1 MTTTKE
7 TLLNVV
13 KGEMVEQIPFTPRLD
28 LWHNANV
35 MAGTLPEEHKGK
47 TADQISRD
55 MGWALH
61 KMVPEYMK
69 PEKKEDILHR
79 GIGLYRLK
87 EFVYDFEFSS
97 DVEVEIN
104 HEHEGEEYMTHVVY
118 HTPKGSVH
126 VRHGYTE
133 EMLKSGASI
142 TWVKEHAITKP
153 EDYKV
158 LAHIFGNLKLTPRY
172 DAFTKWKND
181 IADDGVAVG
190 QSFAIA
196 CSSPTHFIQKSFLDA
211 TSFYLHYNDHKKEM
225 DELIESLELFYERG
239 LKIIAESP
247 AEAILWAGNVDD
259 MVTYPEYYKKEIL
272 PWCQKAAEVLKSKGK
287 FVVSHPDGENKGL
300 MDLIPASG
308 FDVAEAITPAPMT
321 KVSLA
326 DYYDQWCRPGKLT
339 IWGGIPE
346 SMLLEKSATNE
357 DFEAYLNT
365 LFKVIQPGTRF
376 IAGIG
381 DTTPPGAVF
390 DRLKRI
396 DERLKKEGRLPLE
409 GGAFNPV
416 LAQKQDGID
425 QADALEQEQPAG
437 GNISR
442 VTDLVLKGDRDV
454 LLVEAEKMLEQG
466 VSANDILNDM
476 LEAMEIISP
485 RFTDG
490 TVFIPEV
497 LLSARALNDTLEIL
511 EPHLGSERKE
521 SAGKVLIGTVKG
533 DLHDIGKNMVSTMLK
548 GVGFEIRDLGINITP
563 EKFLEEIYNW
573 HPDVL
578 ALSALLTTTMPQM
591 DAVIKA
597 LEESGLRDKVKVV
610 VGGAPVN
617 QTFADQIGADGY
629 SGDAGGAVAL
639 IKRLVASNGS

>member
-7 TLLNVV
+7 TLLKVV
-13 KGEMVEQIPFTPRLD
+13 QGEMVDTIPFTPRLD

-35 MAGTLPEEHKGK
+35 LADTLPEEHQGK

-69 PEKKEDILHR
+69 PEKPEDIIHR

-97 DVEVEIN
+97 DVEIEVN
-104 HEHEGEEYMTHVVY
+104 YEHEGEEHMTHVVY
-118 HTPKGSVH
+118 RTPHGTVDA
-126 VRHGYTE
+126 RHGYTD
-133 EMLKSGASI
+133 EMMKSGASI
-142 TWVKEHAITKP
+142 TWVKEHALKSP
-153 EDYKV
+153 ADYKV
-158 LAHIFGNLKLTPRY
+158 LAHIFGNLKLFPRY

-181 IADDGVAVG
+181 IGDDGVAVG

-196 CSSPTHFIQKSFLDA
+196 CSSPTHFIQKTFLDA
-211 TSFYLHYNDHKKEM
+211 TSFYLHYNDFKKEM
-225 DELIESLELFYERG
+225 DELRESLELFYEEG
-239 LKIIAESP
+239 LKIIADSP

-259 MVTYPEYYKKEIL
+259 MITYPEYYKKEIL
-272 PWCQKAAEVLKSKGK
+272 PWCQKAADVLKSKGK
-287 FVVSHPDGENKGL
+287 IVVSHPDGENLGL

-308 FDVAEAITPAPMT
+308 FDVAEAVTPAPMT

-326 DYYDQWCRPGKLT
+326 DYYDQWCRSGKLT

-346 SMLLEKSATNE
+346 SILLEKSASDE
-357 DFEAYLNT
+357 DFKAYLDNM
-365 LFKVIQPGTRF
+365 FKVIHPGSRF

-390 DRLKRI
+390 DRLKII
-396 DERLKKEGRLPLE
+396 DERLRKEGRLPLE

-416 LAQKQDGID
+416 SEAKKAEAAPDPTVKQD
-425 QADALEQEQPAG
+425 QPDG
-437 GNISR
+437 DDISK
-442 VTDLVLKGDRDV
+442 VTELVLKGDRDA
-454 LLVEAEKMLEQG
+454 LQVEAKKLLEQG
-466 VSANDILNDM
+466 VGANDILNDM

-485 RFTDG
+485 KFTDG

-497 LLSARALNDTLEIL
+497 LLSARALNDTLNML
-511 EPHLGSERKE
+511 EPHLAGNRKE
-521 SAGKVLIGTVKG
+521 SVGKILIGTVKG

-548 GVGFEIRDLGINITP
+548 GVGFEIKDIGINIP
-563 EKFLEEIYNW
+563 AAKFLEEIHNW
-573 HPDVL
+573 QPNVL
-578 ALSALLTTTMPQM
+578 ALSALLTTTMPEM
-591 DAVIKA
+591 EAVIKA
-597 LEESGLRDKVKVV
+597 LEESGVRGKVKVI

-639 IKRLVASNGS
+639 VRNLIAVND